1 MKTKNYSNPKVSVL
15 VANYNNKKFLKR
27 AINSLLN
34 QSYKNIE
41 VIVHDDQ
48 STDCSL
54 TILESF
60 KKKIIII
67 KNKKKK
73 GIGSYDQMNGYY
85 RALQK
90 STGDIIFFLDSDDFY
105 IRSKISK
112 IVDVYKR
119 NSSINYLIDRPYAYF
134 NTKKKNK
141 IKITSRNNLITPWPR
156 FSPQSCISIRK
167 EFFLKAY
174 KIISIKKFPTIWLDF
189 RLVIYIFYLDG
200 IIEITK
206 DYLTFYQQTDSSAS
220 SIYAPYS
227 KNWWIRRYEA
237 HQYCRYLNKKL
248 NNFFFISI
256 DYIITRI
263 INLFIK

>member
-73 GIGSYDQMNGYY
+73 ELVLM
-85 RALQK
+85 
-90 STGDIIFFLDSDDFY
+90 
-105 IRSKISK
+105 
-112 IVDVYKR
+112 
-119 NSSINYLIDRPYAYF
+119 
-134 NTKKKNK
+134 
-141 IKITSRNNLITPWPR
+141 IK
-156 FSPQSCISIRK
+156 
-167 EFFLKAY
+167 
-174 KIISIKKFPTIWLDF
+174 
-189 RLVIYIFYLDG
+189 
-200 IIEITK
+200 
-206 DYLTFYQQTDSSAS
+206 
-220 SIYAPYS
+220 
-227 KNWWIRRYEA
+227 
-237 HQYCRYLNKKL
+237 
-248 NNFFFISI
+248 
-256 DYIITRI
+256 
-263 INLFIK
+263 